1 MTVVRVAV
9 PVLQGKRTFHFD
21 KGRPWSVLERVV
33 LMALAHEDMN
43 ASELAQQ
50 ADVPRRLIVESLI
63 RLMRAGWIQ
72 MIERNTGVIFQPTQ
86 SGLLAAAA
94 SDELPSVTR
103 RMKRGMTFIVE
114 QISGGVFRSRE
125 LPYLHKNV
133 VQERAAREPIVWMD
147 RPNHPYRDE
156 IRPLVD
162 TLFQDDERFIAMD
175 LSGDRLAE
183 RWSLVRVRDGEPD
196 GLSTRASPA
205 LIAAIKEASK
215 KWKGGNPS
223 VSITYSPPQHVIAP
237 VRLPETH
244 NLSIL
249 SGDILIGGNEHRD
262 VLEAMLKKARHRIII
277 HSTFIAEERFNA
289 ILPLLLDAR
298 KRGAAVDIM
307 WGQSEQTTDKRSTQ
321 KVALR
326 LQARLTEMKLD
337 RIRLHP
343 FSTESHAKILLADT
357 GSIDQFNCVIGS
369 CNWLLSKFESIEIS
383 IRLRD
388 PRVISEVISEL
399 GELSR
404 GRKGYWTD
412 FTNELGAL
420 ASHLGGLPR
429 PAAGKAQISLVLGP
443 QHAEHVR
450 AARDEAKKR
459 IFVTSHRL
467 SNTAHT
473 AVLAPAIAAA
483 KESNIETEIYYGIK
497 SGSLTGA
504 GLSEII
510 IEGRQHSVKIT
521 PVHEPKLH
529 AKLLAWDDDAVVITS
544 QNWLSADPPDDKPRA
559 EIGVMVRSYGVARQI
574 IDRFNAIRR

>member
-9 PVLQGKRTFHFD
+9 PVLQGKRKFHFD

-33 LMALAHEDMN
+33 LVALAHEDMT
-43 ASELAQQ
+43 ASELARQ
-50 ADVPRRLIVESLI
+50 ANVPRRLIVESLI

-72 MIERNTGVIFQPTQ
+72 MVEGNTGVIFQPTQ

-103 RMKRGMTFIVE
+103 RMKRGMMFIVE

-147 RPNHPYRDE
+147 RPSHPYLDE

-162 TLFQDDERFIAMD
+162 ALFQDDERFIAID
-175 LSGDRLAE
+175 PSGDRLAE

-205 LIAAIKEASK
+205 LVTAIKEAAK
-215 KWKGGNPS
+215 KWTGGALNPS
-223 VSITYSPPQHVIAP
+223 LTYSPPPHVRVP
-237 VRLPETH
+237 VRPPETH
-244 NLSIL
+244 SLSIL
-249 SGDILIGGNEHRD
+249 SGDILVGGPEHRD
-262 VLEAMLKKARHRIII
+262 VIEAMLKKARRRIII
-277 HSTFIAEERFNA
+277 HSTFIAEERFDA
-289 ILPLLLDAR
+289 LLPLLLDAHR
-298 KRGAAVDIM
+298 RGAAIDIM
-307 WGQSEQTTDKRSTQ
+307 WGQSEQTADKRSTQ

-326 LQARLTEMKLD
+326 LRSRLAEMKLD
-337 RIRLHP
+337 RIRVHP
-343 FSTESHAKILLADT
+343 FSTDSHAKILLADT

-369 CNWLLSKFESIEIS
+369 CNWLLSGFESIEIS
-383 IRLRD
+383 ARLRD
-388 PRVISEVISEL
+388 PCVISEVLSAL

-420 ASHLGGLPR
+420 ASYLGGLPR
-429 PAAGKAQISLVLGP
+429 PAPGRAQVTLVIGP
-443 QHAEHVR
+443 QHADLVR
-450 AARDEAKKR
+450 AARDDAKKR
-459 IFVTSHRL
+459 IFVTSHRF
-467 SNTAHT
+467 SNIAHT
-473 AVLAPAIAAA
+473 AVLAPVIAAA

-497 SGSLTGA
+497 SGPLTGA

-510 IEGRQHSVKIT
+510 TEGRQHSVKIT

-559 EIGVMVRSYGVARQI
+559 EIGLSIRSPGIARQI
-574 IDRFNAIRR
+574 IDRFDAIRR